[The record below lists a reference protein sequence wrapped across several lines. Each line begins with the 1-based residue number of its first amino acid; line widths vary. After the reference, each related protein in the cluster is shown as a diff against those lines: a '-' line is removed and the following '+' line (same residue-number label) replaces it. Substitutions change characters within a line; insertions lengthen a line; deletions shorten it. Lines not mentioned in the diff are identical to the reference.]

1 MRKAKPK
8 GPIVRRPIVL
18 LACKLTDA
26 ETLEAG
32 QELAAVIQ
40 DLEGETAR
48 QTQIKANLKST
59 LTALEARRSSVALK
73 VARREEIREVRCEA
87 RLDGD
92 ELVSWRLDTGE
103 EVGRR
108 PARDE
113 EKQLE
118 SESLRP

>member
-8 GPIVRRPIVL
+8 GPIVRRPVL
-18 LACKLTDA
+18 HLACKLTDA
-26 ETLEAG
+26 QTLEAG
-32 QELAAVIQ
+32 QELATVIQ
-40 DLEGETAR
+40 DLDGEIAR
-48 QTQIKANLKST
+48 QTQIKAGLKTT

-73 VARREEIREVRCEA
+73 VARREEIREVQCEA

-92 ELVSWRLDTGE
+92 ELVSWRLDTGDE
-103 EVGRR
+103 LGRR

-118 SESLRP
+118 TPDLRP